1 MRIGIAGP
9 VATENIVRFLGD
21 EVNSLPKG
29 YGGAPFLSTLIG
41 ALIGRGHDVSVYTTS
56 SDISAYAPK
65 PIHAEH
71 ARFRIYYCPV
81 RPHAIRFHEG
91 LPGRILD
98 GFALERRHLRRSI
111 ELDQPDVV
119 HAHWTYEFA
128 LAGIASKRPCV
139 VTAHDSPLRV
149 LRFMP
154 NPYRFGRLLMAI
166 RALRRARVLT
176 AVSPY
181 IAEQVTRFTKVPAVV
196 IPNPMP
202 DVSAGAVNSQSRDCI
217 RELDAPPVIAMI
229 LNGWGRLKNPMM
241 GLKAFGLL
249 RAKLINARL
258 RLYGHDFGPGELAEH
273 WARARGLEA
282 GVEFVGSIPH
292 RDLVADLPTV
302 DLLLHPALEESCP
315 LALVEAMTLGV
326 PIVAGE
332 ASGGVPWV
340 LNHGE
345 CGVLTNVRSANTMC
359 EALLHVLQDRGHYK
373 AIREAAVRRA
383 HKVFDANAV
392 AQQYEQQYL
401 RAMGQAA
408 RTTGVVVCG

>member
-1 MRIGIAGP
+1 
-9 VATENIVRFLGD
+9 
-21 EVNSLPKG
+21 
-29 YGGAPFLSTLIG
+29 LIG
-41 ALIGRGHDVSVYTTS
+41 VLIERGHDVSVYTTS
-56 SDISAYAPK
+56 SDISILVPK
-65 PIHAEH
+65 PIQVQGT
-71 ARFRIYYCPV
+71 RFRIYYCPV
-81 RPHAIRFHEG
+81 RPHAIRFHHG

-98 GFALERRHLRRSI
+98 GFAHERRHLLRAI
-111 ELDQPDVV
+111 DLDQPDIV

-128 LAGIASKRPCV
+128 LAGMASNRPCV
-139 VTAHDSPLRV
+139 VTAHDSPVRV
-149 LRFMP
+149 LRYTP
-154 NPYRFGRLLMAI
+154 DPYRFGRLLMAI
-166 RALRRARVLT
+166 GALRRARFLT

-202 DVSAGAVNSQSRDCI
+202 NVSTGAVNSQRRDCI
-217 RELDAPPVIAMI
+217 RKMDVPPVIAMI

-249 RAKLINARL
+249 RTKIVNARL
-258 RLYGHDFGPGELAEH
+258 RLYGHDFGPGGLAER
-273 WARARGLEA
+273 WAKARGLEA

-345 CGVLTNVRSANTMC
+345 CGVLTNVRSANAMC
-359 EALLHVLQDRGHYK
+359 EALLDLIQDRGRYM

-383 HKVFDANAV
+383 QEVFDASAV
-392 AQQYEQQYL
+392 AQQYEQQY
-401 RAMGQAA
+401 RCAMGQAA
-408 RTTGVVVCG
+408 RTTGV